1 MKAIV
6 NTAPNRVEWQDWP
19 KPEPGPGQVRIK
31 TAACG
36 ICATDMEMITG
47 WDRTGFP
54 AIPGHEWSGTVD
66 AVGTNVDRNLIG
78 RPCVAENVLSD
89 GGEVGFEHPGGYGEY
104 LVTEARNVYPL
115 TANLPFA
122 TAALIEPL
130 AVSIR
135 GLRRLGIQKRGAALV
150 LGDGPI
156 GLLMVMLLCKS
167 GVGDVVAVGG
177 RANRLALAREF
188 GACGTFNYH
197 DAGAADLVAGVTG
210 ALGKDFPN
218 VIEASGS
225 TAAMNACLD
234 LTGRGGKI
242 LVIGDYGAARADFSW
257 NRLLHRELELVGSN
271 ASAGAW
277 AEAVALAASRALP
290 LDRLITQRFPAAAA
304 AEAIDLMR
312 TSRDV
317 IKIVMEW

>member
-36 ICATDMEMITG
+36 ICATDLEMIGG

-66 AVGTNVDRNLIG
+66 AVGTNVDRKLIG

-89 GGEVGFEHPGGYGEY
+89 GGEVGFEHAGGYGEY

-115 TANLPFA
+115 PGNLPFPTA
-122 TAALIEPL
+122 TLIEPL

-135 GLRRLGIQKRGAALV
+135 GLRRLGIQKRGSALV
-150 LGDGPI
+150 FGDGPI
-156 GLLMVMLLCKS
+156 GLLMVTLLCKS
-167 GVGDVVAVGG
+167 GMGDVVAVGG
-177 RANRLALAREF
+177 RPNRLALAREF

-197 DAGAADLVAGVTG
+197 DAGTNLVAGVTA

-225 TAAMNACLD
+225 ATAMQACLD
-234 LTGRGGKI
+234 LTGRGGKV

-290 LDRLITQRFPAAAA
+290 LDRLITQRFPAASC
-304 AEAIDLMR
+304 AEALDLMR